1 MGKNGE
7 RTAIVLDEQ
16 PLWLEA
22 MEHLLNRAG
31 MRVVAKST
39 NAREVLDLVAVHEPD
54 ILLADYGVRSGELD
68 VVECLRRAHEVH
80 PQLKSV
86 VLSASNDPGQI
97 EAAFAAGASAF
108 CVKTAAQGDLMAAIR
123 QTFELSIYLARPA
136 PVAPAEPAEPAERA
150 LPPDAPRLTRR
161 ELEILRLAADGHS
174 NAQLARMLW
183 VTEQTVKFHLSNIYR
198 KLNVSNR
205 TEASRWAQRHGLLES
220 SPALTAA

>member
-7 RTAIVLDEQ
+7 RTAIVVDEQ
-16 PLWLEA
+16 PLWLDA

-31 MRVVAKST
+31 MRVVAKTTDASE
-39 NAREVLDLVAVHEPD
+39 ALDLVVAHEPD

-80 PQLKSV
+80 PELKSV
-86 VLSASNDPGQI
+86 VLSASNEPRQI

-136 PVAPAEPAEPAERA
+136 PVAPAEPVEPA

-198 KLNVSNR
+198 KLDVSNR

-220 SPALTAA
+220 SAAQTAA

>member
-7 RTAIVLDEQ
+7 RTAIVVDEQ
-16 PLWLEA
+16 PLWLDA

-31 MRVVAKST
+31 MRVVAKTTDASE
-39 NAREVLDLVAVHEPD
+39 ALDLVVAHEPD

-86 VLSASNDPGQI
+86 VLSASNEPRQI

-136 PVAPAEPAEPAERA
+136 PVAPAEPVEPA

-161 ELEILRLAADGHS
+161 ELQILRLAADGHS

-198 KLNVSNR
+198 KLDVSNR

-220 SPALTAA
+220 SAAQTAA

>member
-31 MRVVAKST
+31 MRVVAKTTDPSE
-39 NAREVLDLVAVHEPD
+39 ALDLVAVHEPD

-68 VVECLRRAHEVH
+68 VVECLRRAHELH

-86 VLSASNDPGQI
+86 VLSASNDPRQI

-136 PVAPAEPAEPAERA
+136 PVAPAEPAT
-150 LPPDAPRLTRR
+150 PPDASRLTRR

-198 KLNVSNR
+198 KLDVANR

>member
-31 MRVVAKST
+31 MRVVAKT
-39 NAREVLDLVAVHEPD
+39 TDAAEVLELVAVHEPD
-54 ILLADYGVRSGELD
+54 ILLADSGVRSGELD

-86 VLSASNDPGQI
+86 VLSASNEPRQI

-136 PVAPAEPAEPAERA
+136 SVTPAKPAEQA
-150 LPPDAPRLTRR
+150 LPADAPRLTRR
-161 ELEILRLAADGHS
+161 ELEILRLVADGHS

-198 KLNVSNR
+198 KLDVANR

>member
-16 PLWLEA
+16 PLWLDA

-31 MRVVAKST
+31 MRVVAKTTDASE
-39 NAREVLDLVAVHEPD
+39 ALDLVVAHEPD

-86 VLSASNDPGQI
+86 VLSASNEPRQI

-136 PVAPAEPAEPAERA
+136 PVAPAEPAEPA
-150 LPPDAPRLTRR
+150 LPLDAPRLTRR

-198 KLNVSNR
+198 KLEVSNR

-220 SPALTAA
+220 SAAQTAA

>member
-7 RTAIVLDEQ
+7 RTAIVVDEQ
-16 PLWLEA
+16 PLWLDA

-31 MRVVAKST
+31 MRVVAKTTDASE
-39 NAREVLDLVAVHEPD
+39 ALDLVVAHEPD

-68 VVECLRRAHEVH
+68 VVECLRRAHDVH

-86 VLSASNDPGQI
+86 VLSASNEPRQI

-136 PVAPAEPAEPAERA
+136 PVAPAEPVEPA

-198 KLNVSNR
+198 KLDVSNR

-220 SPALTAA
+220 SAAQTAA

>member
-31 MRVVAKST
+31 MRVVAKTT
-39 NAREVLDLVAVHEPD
+39 NANEALDLVAAHEPD
-54 ILLADYGVRSGELD
+54 ILLADYGVTSGDLD
-68 VVECLRRAHEVH
+68 AVECLRRARELH
-80 PQLKSV
+80 PQLKCV
-86 VLSASNDPGQI
+86 VLSASNDPRQI

-123 QTFELSIYLARPA
+123 QTFELSIYLARPS
-136 PVAPAEPAEPAERA
+136 VAVPAERV
-150 LPPDAPRLTRR
+150 LPADAQQLTRR
-161 ELEILRLAADGHS
+161 ELEILRLVADGHS

-198 KLNVSNR
+198 KLDVANR

-220 SPALTAA
+220 SPAQTAA

>member
-22 MEHLLNRAG
+22 MGHLLNRAG
-31 MRVVAKST
+31 MRVVAKTTDASE
-39 NAREVLDLVAVHEPD
+39 ALDLVVAHEPD

-68 VVECLRRAHEVH
+68 VLECLRRAHEVH

-86 VLSASNDPGQI
+86 VLSASNDPRQI

-136 PVAPAEPAEPAERA
+136 PVAPAEPAEPA
-150 LPPDAPRLTRR
+150 LPADAPRLTRR

-198 KLNVSNR
+198 KLDVSNR

-220 SPALTAA
+220 SAAQSAA

>member
-7 RTAIVLDEQ
+7 RTAIVVDEQ
-16 PLWLEA
+16 PLWLDA

-31 MRVVAKST
+31 MRVVAKTTDASE
-39 NAREVLDLVAVHEPD
+39 ALDLVVAHEPD

-86 VLSASNDPGQI
+86 VLSASNEPRQI

-136 PVAPAEPAEPAERA
+136 PVAPAEPVEPA

-198 KLNVSNR
+198 KLDVSNR

-220 SPALTAA
+220 SAAQTAA

>member
-31 MRVVAKST
+31 MRVVAKTTDPSE
-39 NAREVLDLVAVHEPD
+39 ALDLVAVHEPD

-68 VVECLRRAHEVH
+68 VVECLRRAHELH

-86 VLSASNDPGQI
+86 VLSASNDPRQI

-136 PVAPAEPAEPAERA
+136 PVAPAEPAEPAP
-150 LPPDAPRLTRR
+150 PPDAPRLTRR

-198 KLNVSNR
+198 KLDVANR

-220 SPALTAA
+220 LPALTAA

>member
-22 MEHLLNRAG
+22 MGHLLNRAG
-31 MRVVAKST
+31 MRVVAKT
-39 NAREVLDLVAVHEPD
+39 TDATEVLELVAAHEPD
-54 ILLADYGVRSGELD
+54 ILLADYGVRSGDLD
-68 VVECLRRAHEVH
+68 AAEVLRRAHELH

-86 VLSASNDPGQI
+86 VLSASNEPRQI

-123 QTFELSIYLARPA
+123 QTFELSIYLARPS
-136 PVAPAEPAEPAERA
+136 VALAKPAEPT

-161 ELEILRLAADGHS
+161 ELEILRLVADGHS

-198 KLNVSNR
+198 KLDVSNR
-205 TEASRWAQRHGLLES
+205 TEAGRWAQRHGLLES
-220 SPALTAA
+220 SPAQNAA

>member
-7 RTAIVLDEQ
+7 RTAIVVDEQ
-16 PLWLEA
+16 PLWLDA

-31 MRVVAKST
+31 MRVVAKTTDASE
-39 NAREVLDLVAVHEPD
+39 ALDLVVAHEPD

-86 VLSASNDPGQI
+86 VLSASNEPRQI

-123 QTFELSIYLARPA
+123 QTFELSIYLARPS
-136 PVAPAEPAEPAERA
+136 VALAKPAEPT

-161 ELEILRLAADGHS
+161 ELEILRLVADGHS

-198 KLNVSNR
+198 KLDVSNR
-205 TEASRWAQRHGLLES
+205 TEAGRWAQRHGLLES
-220 SPALTAA
+220 SPAQNAA

>member
-7 RTAIVLDEQ
+7 RTAVVLDEQ
-16 PLWLEA
+16 PLWIEA

-31 MRVVAKST
+31 MRVVAKTTDASE
-39 NAREVLDLVAVHEPD
+39 ALDLVAVHEPD
-54 ILLADYGVRSGELD
+54 ILLADYGVRSGKLD
-68 VVECLRRAHEVH
+68 MVECLRRAHELR

-86 VLSASNDPGQI
+86 VLSASNDPRQI

-123 QTFELSIYLARPA
+123 QTFELSIYLARPSTA
-136 PVAPAEPAEPAERA
+136 VPAEPVLPA
-150 LPPDAPRLTRR
+150 DAPRLTRR
-161 ELEILRLAADGHS
+161 ELEILRLVAEGHS

-198 KLNVSNR
+198 KLDVANR

-220 SPALTAA
+220 SAQTAA

>member
-7 RTAIVLDEQ
+7 RTAIVVDEQ
-16 PLWLEA
+16 PLWLDA

-31 MRVVAKST
+31 MRVVAKTTDASE
-39 NAREVLDLVAVHEPD
+39 ALDLVVAHEPD

-80 PQLKSV
+80 PELKSV
-86 VLSASNDPGQI
+86 VLSASNEPRQI

-136 PVAPAEPAEPAERA
+136 PVAPAEPA

-198 KLNVSNR
+198 KLDVSNR

-220 SPALTAA
+220 SAAQTAA

>member
-7 RTAIVLDEQ
+7 RTAIVVDEQ

-31 MRVVAKST
+31 MRVVAKTTDASE
-39 NAREVLDLVAVHEPD
+39 ALDLVVAHEPD

-86 VLSASNDPGQI
+86 VLSASNEPRQI

-136 PVAPAEPAEPAERA
+136 PVAPAEPVEPA

-198 KLNVSNR
+198 KLDVSNR

-220 SPALTAA
+220 SAAQTAA

>member
-86 VLSASNDPGQI
+86 VLSASNEPRQI

-136 PVAPAEPAEPAERA
+136 SVGPAKPAEQPLPA
-150 LPPDAPRLTRR
+150 DAPRLTRR
-161 ELEILRLAADGHS
+161 ELEILRLVADGHS

-198 KLNVSNR
+198 KLDVANR

>member
-31 MRVVAKST
+31 MRVVAKTTDPSE
-39 NAREVLDLVAVHEPD
+39 ALDLVAVHEPD
-54 ILLADYGVRSGELD
+54 ILLTDYGVRSGELD
-68 VVECLRRAHEVH
+68 VVECLRRAHELH

-86 VLSASNDPGQI
+86 VLSASNDPRQI
-97 EAAFAAGASAF
+97 EAAFAVGASAF

-136 PVAPAEPAEPAERA
+136 PVAPAEPAEPAP
-150 LPPDAPRLTRR
+150 PPDASRLTRR

-198 KLNVSNR
+198 KLDVANR

-220 SPALTAA
+220 SPAQNAA